1 MNAPPPRAGTR
12 GLVRSFVVLVAASVA
27 LQLASLMAVREI
39 SLRTEQR
46 RLLASASDATRE
58 LLDRYESTTYLAV
71 VGLSTS
77 DWDLLLR
84 QRKLA
89 KQFEGEL
96 AQNLA
101 ALQLGGKAH
110 IGGAE
115 VSLLAEDDPATKE
128 RLAATE
134 PLWGEVQKS
143 AVRVLRSDHQS
154 LRNNPDLERF
164 QAATQRLAEALVTLD
179 ADISKRAGS
188 DLRWLGQVQRALPVG
203 TVALMLLLGAF
214 VFRRI
219 LLPFDESM
227 KDLARSEGA
236 LRVARDELERRVE
249 ERTAELS
256 AANGELVGE
265 REKLARANHELEA
278 QREELVRANAA
289 LERQE
294 EALRRSNEELERR
307 VEERTAELREAQQRS
322 LELARQAGMTEIA
335 SNVLHNVGNVLN
347 HVNTSSAMLSE
358 RLRALRVEPILKAAE
373 MLDAQK
379 ADLAGFFLKDER
391 GRRLPEYFGK
401 LGQNLAAERTE
412 LLSLVGALE
421 EHVTHIRAIV
431 DFQQSYAT
439 VTNLD
444 EPVDL
449 TAVLE
454 DALRMAM
461 ASGGRGGVV
470 VDRALSP
477 LPRALCDKHKLL
489 QIVLNLLANAKWALD
504 ERGGEGKR
512 LSVRLARP
520 AEDRVRIQVIDN
532 GVGIDSA
539 LLTKIFQHGFTT
551 RKGGHGF
558 GLHSSALVA
567 RAMGGTL
574 AAESEGPGR
583 GAAFTLEFPF
593 RPAEA

>member
-1 MNAPPPRAGTR
+1 MSAPPPPPRADMR

-27 LQLASLMAVREI
+27 LQLASLMAGREI

-46 RLLASASDATRE
+46 RLLLSASDATRE
-58 LLDRYESTTYLAV
+58 LLDRYESNTYLAV

-89 KQFEGEL
+89 KAFEAQV

-101 ALQLGGKAH
+101 ALRLGGKAY
-110 IGGAE
+110 IGGVE
-115 VSLLAEDDPATKE
+115 VSLVADDDPATKE
-128 RLAATE
+128 RLAAAE
-134 PLWGEVQKS
+134 PLWAELRTS
-143 AVRVLRSDHQS
+143 AVRVLRSDNQS
-154 LRNNPDLERF
+154 LRNNPDIERF
-164 QAATQRLAEALVTLD
+164 QAASQRLEEALVALD
-179 ADISKRAGS
+179 ADIGRRAGP
-188 DLRWLGQVQRALPVG
+188 DLLWLGRAQRALPVG
-203 TVALMLLLGAF
+203 TVALMLMLGVF

-219 LLPFDESM
+219 LLPFDASM
-227 KDLARSEGA
+227 NNLARSEGA
-236 LRVARDELERRVE
+236 LRVARDELEHRVE

-256 AANGELVGE
+256 AANAELVAE
-265 REKLARANHELEA
+265 REKLARANHE
-278 QREELVRANAA
+278 

-347 HVNTSSAMLSE
+347 HVNTGSAMLAE

-373 MLDAQK
+373 MLEAQK
-379 ADLAGFFLKDER
+379 ANLAGFFSTDER

-401 LGQNLAAERTE
+401 LGQSLAAERAE
-412 LLSLVGALE
+412 LVSLVGGLE
-421 EHVTHIRAIV
+421 EHVAHIRAVV

-449 TAVLE
+449 KAVLE
-454 DALRMAM
+454 DALRITL
-461 ASGGRGGVV
+461 ASAGRGVV
-470 VDRALSP
+470 VVERALSP
-477 LPRALCDKHKLL
+477 LPRALCDKHKVL

-504 ERGGEGKR
+504 ERKGEDRR

-532 GVGIDSA
+532 GVGIDAA

-567 RAMGGTL
+567 RAMGGSL
-574 AAESEGPGR
+574 AVESEGPGR
-583 GAAFTLEFPF
+583 GATFTLEFPF
-593 RPAEA
+593 RPADG

>member
-1 MNAPPPRAGTR
+1 MSAPPPRADMR

-27 LQLASLMAVREI
+27 LQLASLMAGREI

-46 RLLASASDATRE
+46 RLLLSASDATRE
-58 LLDRYESTTYLAV
+58 LLDRYESNMYLAV

-89 KQFEGEL
+89 KVLEAQVT
-96 AQNLA
+96 QNLA
-101 ALQLGGKAH
+101 ALRLGGKAH

-115 VSLLAEDDPATKE
+115 VALLADDDPAMKE
-128 RLAATE
+128 RLAAAE
-134 PLWGEVQKS
+134 PLWAEVRTS
-143 AVRVLRSDHQS
+143 AVRVLRSDNQS
-154 LRNNPDLERF
+154 LRNNPDIERF
-164 QAATQRLAEALVTLD
+164 QAASQRLEEALDELD
-179 ADISKRAGS
+179 ADMGRRAGP
-188 DLRWLGQVQRALPVG
+188 DLLWLGRAQRALPVG
-203 TVALMLLLGAF
+203 TVALMLMLGVF

-219 LLPFDESM
+219 LLPFDASM
-227 KDLARSEGA
+227 KDLARSEGE
-236 LRVARDELERRVE
+236 LRVARDELEHRVE

-256 AANGELVGE
+256 AANAELVAE
-265 REKLARANHELEA
+265 REKLARANHE
-278 QREELVRANAA
+278 

-347 HVNTSSAMLSE
+347 HVNTGSAMLAE

-373 MLDAQK
+373 MLEAQK
-379 ADLAGFFLKDER
+379 ANLAGFFSTDER

-401 LGQNLAAERTE
+401 LGQSLAAERTE
-412 LLSLVGALE
+412 LVSLVGGLE
-421 EHVTHIRAIV
+421 EHVAHIRAVV

-449 TAVLE
+449 KAVLE
-454 DALRMAM
+454 DALRITM
-461 ASGGRGGVV
+461 ASRGRGGVV
-470 VDRALSP
+470 VERALSP
-477 LPRALCDKHKLL
+477 LPRALCDKHKVL

-504 ERGGEGKR
+504 EREGEDKR

-532 GVGIDSA
+532 GVGIDAA

-567 RAMGGTL
+567 RAMGGSL
-574 AAESEGPGR
+574 AVESEGPGR
-583 GAAFTLEFPF
+583 GATFTLEFPF
-593 RPAEA
+593 RPAEG